1 MPRYI
6 RQPESWFRKFAVAI
20 RGIVLAVR
28 TQRSFW
34 VHLPVAVAVLIGAA
48 LHGVTRIEW
57 AVLILCITTVLA
69 AEAFNTALEFLA
81 RAITQDENENIRHA
95 LDVAGGAVLITS
107 IGAVAVGSLILV
119 TRLVADISRWLE

>member
-1 MPRYI
+1 MPRYN
-6 RQPESWFRKFAVAI
+6 RQSESWSRKFAVAI

-48 LHGVTRIEW
+48 LHGVSRIEW
-57 AVLILCITTVLA
+57 AVLVLCITIVLA
-69 AEAFNTALEFLA
+69 AEAFNTALEFMA
-81 RAITQDENENIRHA
+81 RAITQDENEDIRHA

-107 IGAVAVGSLILV
+107 MGALVVGSLLLV
-119 TRLVADISRWLE
+119 TRLVADIQHWLD